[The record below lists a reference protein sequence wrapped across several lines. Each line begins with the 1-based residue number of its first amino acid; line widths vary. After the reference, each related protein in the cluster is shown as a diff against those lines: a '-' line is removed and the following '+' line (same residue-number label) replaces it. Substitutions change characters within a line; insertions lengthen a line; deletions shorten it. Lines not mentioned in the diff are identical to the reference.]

1 VSYGN
6 RKSPDTF
13 LTAFSRFSLPA
24 THVEQKVSS
33 EKPEANSK
41 VKTGILLVNLG
52 TPDSP
57 SVPDV
62 RKYLREFL
70 SDPRVIDT
78 SPLSRW
84 LLVNFIIAPIRAPR
98 SAKLYEKVWTEF
110 GSPLLLYSTRQEY
123 LLAEKLGNDFQVEL
137 AMRYQSPSIES
148 GLEKLRRANVKKIIV
163 LPLFPQYASAST
175 GSVHEKVMD
184 IVSGWQV
191 VPEIDFVNSYCNNVN
206 YINAFSEIGKKH
218 NPENYDHILFS
229 FHGLPER
236 QIKKADKYNHCLN
249 DGCCNV
255 LSDKNAFCYRAQCYE
270 TARLIAAQ
278 LNIQQADYTVCF
290 QSRLGKTPWIK
301 PYSDIVIE
309 ELAKQGKKKLLVF
322 SPAFTSDC
330 LETLYE
336 IGVEYDELFKKHG
349 GEKVQLV
356 ESLNDH
362 PMWIEALANIVSKR

>member
-1 VSYGN
+1 M
-6 RKSPDTF
+6 
-13 LTAFSRFSLPA
+13 
-24 THVEQKVSS
+24 
-33 EKPEANSK
+33 
-41 VKTGILLVNLG
+41 KTGILLVNLG

-78 SPLSRW
+78 GPIARW

-98 SAKLYEKVWTEF
+98 SAKLYEKIWTEF

-123 LLAEKLGNDFQVEL
+123 MLAEKLGNDFQVEL

-148 GLEKLRRANVKKIIV
+148 ALEKFKKPVFKKIKV
-163 LPLFPQYASAST
+163 VPLFPQYASAST
-175 GSVHEKVMD
+175 GSVHEKVMS
-184 IVSGWQV
+184 IVSQWPV
-191 VPEIDFVNSYCNNVN
+191 VPEIEFVNSYCDDERF
-206 YINAFSEIGKKH
+206 INAFSVTGKKH
-218 NPENYDHILFS
+218 EPGNYDHVLFS

-236 QIKKADKYNHCLN
+236 QIKKADVHNHCLKEN
-249 DGCCNV
+249 CCASLNE
-255 LSDKNAFCYRAQCYE
+255 KNAFCYRAQCYE
-270 TARLIAAQ
+270 TARLIARK
-278 LNIQQADYTVCF
+278 LELADGNYTVCF

-301 PYSDIVIE
+301 PYSDQVIE

-336 IGVEYDELFKKHG
+336 IAEEYDVLFKKFG

-362 PMWIEALANIVSKR
+362 PLWIEALEGICRK

>member
-1 VSYGN
+1 M
-6 RKSPDTF
+6 
-13 LTAFSRFSLPA
+13 
-24 THVEQKVSS
+24 
-33 EKPEANSK
+33 
-41 VKTGILLVNLG
+41 KTGVLLVNLG

-57 SVPDV
+57 SVGDV

-84 LLVNFIIAPIRAPR
+84 LLVNFIIAPLRAPR
-98 SAKLYEKVWTEF
+98 SAKLYQKVWTEF

-123 LLAEKLGNDFQVEL
+123 MLAEKLGNDYQVEL

-148 GLEKLRRANVKKIIV
+148 GLIKLRKENVKKIIV

-175 GSVHEKVMD
+175 GSVHQKVMEV
-184 IVSGWQV
+184 VSKWQV
-191 VPEIDFVNSYCNNVN
+191 VPDIEFINSYCNDDGF
-206 YINAFSEIGKKH
+206 INAFSEIGKKH
-218 NPENYDHILFS
+218 HPENYDHILFS

-236 QIKKADKYNHCLN
+236 QILKADNYNHCLK
-249 DGCCNV
+249 DGCCD
-255 LSDKNAFCYRAQCYE
+255 LLGSKNAFCYRAQCYE
-270 TARLIAAQ
+270 TARQIAGK
-278 LNIQQADYTVCF
+278 LNIQTSDYTVCF

-301 PYSDIVIE
+301 PYSDVVIE
-309 ELAKQGKKKLLVF
+309 ELAGQGKKKLLVF

-330 LETLYE
+330 LETIYE

-362 PMWIEALANIVSKR
+362 PLWIETLAKLVTR

>member
-1 VSYGN
+1 M
-6 RKSPDTF
+6 
-13 LTAFSRFSLPA
+13 
-24 THVEQKVSS
+24 
-33 EKPEANSK
+33 
-41 VKTGILLVNLG
+41 KTGVLLVNLG

-57 SVPDV
+57 SVSDV

-78 SPLSRW
+78 SPVARW

-98 SAKLYEKVWTEF
+98 SAKLYEKIWTEF

-123 LLAEKLGNDFQVEL
+123 MLAEKLGNDYQVEL

-148 GLEKLRRANVKKIIV
+148 ALEKFKKPVFKKIKV
-163 LPLFPQYASAST
+163 VPLFPQYASAST
-175 GSVHEKVMD
+175 GSVHEKVMS
-184 IVSGWQV
+184 IVSKWPV
-191 VPEIDFVNSYCNNVN
+191 VPEIEFVNSYCDDESF
-206 YINAFSEIGKKH
+206 INAFSVIGKKH
-218 NPENYDHILFS
+218 EPGNYDHVLFS

-236 QIKKADKYNHCLN
+236 QIKKADVHNHCLKEN
-249 DGCCNV
+249 CCASLNE
-255 LSDKNAFCYRAQCYE
+255 KNAFCYRAQCYE
-270 TARLIAAQ
+270 TARLIARKLELAEG
-278 LNIQQADYTVCF
+278 NYTVCF

-301 PYSDIVIE
+301 PYSDQVIE

-336 IGVEYDELFKKHG
+336 IAEEYDVLFKKFG

-362 PMWIEALANIVSKR
+362 PLWIEALEGICRK

>member
-1 VSYGN
+1 M
-6 RKSPDTF
+6 
-13 LTAFSRFSLPA
+13 
-24 THVEQKVSS
+24 
-33 EKPEANSK
+33 
-41 VKTGILLVNLG
+41 KTGILLVNLG

-57 SVPDV
+57 SVGDV

-78 SPLSRW
+78 SPLARW

-98 SAKLYEKVWTEF
+98 SAKLYEKIWTEF

-148 GLEKLRRANVKKIIV
+148 ALEKFRKPEFKKIRV
-163 LPLFPQYASAST
+163 VPLFPQYASAST
-175 GSVHEKVMD
+175 GSVHEKIMD
-184 IVSGWQV
+184 IVSKWAV
-191 VPEIDFVNSYCNNVN
+191 VPEIEFVNSYCNDEK
-206 YINAFSEIGKKH
+206 YIHAFAEIGKNH
-218 NPENYDHILFS
+218 NPENYDHVLFS

-236 QIKKADKYNHCLN
+236 QITKADAFNHCLK
-249 DGCCNV
+249 DGCCDV
-255 LSDKNAFCYRAQCYE
+255 FQKHNAFCYRAQCYE
-270 TARLIAAQ
+270 TARQIAAR
-278 LNIQQADYTVCF
+278 LNISMQNYTVCF

-301 PYSDIVIE
+301 PYSDHVIE
-309 ELAKQGKKKLLVF
+309 DLGKKGMKKLLVF

-336 IGVEYDELFKKHG
+336 IGTEYDELFKKSG

-362 PMWIEALANIVSKR
+362 PLWIEALADISMR

>member
-1 VSYGN
+1 M
-6 RKSPDTF
+6 
-13 LTAFSRFSLPA
+13 
-24 THVEQKVSS
+24 
-33 EKPEANSK
+33 
-41 VKTGILLVNLG
+41 KTGVLLVNLG

-57 SVPDV
+57 SVSDV

-78 SPLSRW
+78 SPLGRW

-98 SAKLYEKVWTEF
+98 SAKLYEKIWTEY

-123 LLAEKLGNDFQVEL
+123 MLAEKLGNDYQVEL
-137 AMRYQSPSIES
+137 AMRYQTPSIES
-148 GLEKLRRANVKKIIV
+148 GLEKLQIANVKKIIV

-184 IVSGWQV
+184 IVSTWQV
-191 VPEIDFVNSYCNNVN
+191 VPEIEFINSYCNDVN

-218 NPENYDHILFS
+218 HPEDFDHILFS

-236 QIKKADKYNHCLN
+236 QIKKADRYNHCLN
-249 DGCCNV
+249 DGCCDV
-255 LSDKNAFCYRAQCYE
+255 LGDKNAFCYRAQCYE
-270 TARLIAAQ
+270 TARQIATR
-278 LNIQQADYTVCF
+278 LNIKPPDYTVCF

-301 PYSDIVIE
+301 PYSDVVIE
-309 ELAKQGKKKLLVF
+309 ELAKEGKKRLLVF

-336 IGVEYDELFKKHG
+336 IGVEYDELFRKHG

-356 ESLNDH
+356 ESLNDS
-362 PMWIEALANIVSKR
+362 PLFIEALVQLVIK

>member
-1 VSYGN
+1 
-6 RKSPDTF
+6 
-13 LTAFSRFSLPA
+13 L
-24 THVEQKVSS
+24 
-33 EKPEANSK
+33 
-41 VKTGILLVNLG
+41 KTGILLVNLG

-57 SVPDV
+57 SVSDV

-78 SPLSRW
+78 SPLARW
-84 LLVNFIIAPIRAPR
+84 FLVNFIIAPIRAPR
-98 SAKLYEKVWTEF
+98 SAKLYEKIWTEF

-123 LLAEKLGNDFQVEL
+123 MLAEKLGNDFQVEL

-148 GLEKLRRANVKKIIV
+148 ALEKFRFPVFKKIKV

-184 IVSGWQV
+184 IVSKWDV
-191 VPEIDFVNSYCNNVN
+191 VPEIEFVNSYCNNVK
-206 YINAFSEIGKKH
+206 YIHAFSEIGKKYS
-218 NPENYDHILFS
+218 PEQYDHILFS

-236 QIKKADKYNHCLN
+236 QIKKADRHDHCLH

-255 LSDKNAFCYRAQCYE
+255 LGDRNAFCYRAQCYE
-270 TARLIAAQ
+270 TARKIAAE
-278 LNIQQADYTVCF
+278 LNIQRENYTVSF

-301 PYSDIVIE
+301 PYSDVVIE
-309 ELAKQGKKKLLVF
+309 ELAKAGKKKLLVF

-336 IGVEYDELFKKHG
+336 ISVEYHELFRKYG

-362 PMWIEALANIVSKR
+362 PLWIDALAEMCRR